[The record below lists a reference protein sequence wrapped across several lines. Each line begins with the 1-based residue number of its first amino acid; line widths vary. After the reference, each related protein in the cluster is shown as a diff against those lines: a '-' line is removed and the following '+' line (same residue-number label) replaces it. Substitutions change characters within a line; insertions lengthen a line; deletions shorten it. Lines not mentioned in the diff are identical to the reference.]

1 MLPTSFD
8 QWQSSPEY
16 EQYGCNLSLFK
27 FREVTDLL
35 LENPNLN
42 STHLFR
48 ADILSDTARVLKT
61 NSEKQEH
68 LNITITDP
76 LPQSKIHDDFTIIP
90 PIDDATLKRSVLR
103 RLIPR
108 NQQLDKPLVQTCH
121 VYSLADGGE
130 AVVYVPHADEE
141 NMPWYHPPVKALAYI
156 FTCSPNT
163 ESRSAGSATLT
174 IRFVPFKTSQE
185 PIPQRLHRTFISLL
199 NTFIRLAKNP
209 APNTVGSSASANP
222 SSASRST
229 HPSAI
234 KDTIIPQHLVQDTY
248 ADLKQKYASDLI
260 ARWVEKTEPSKHVF
274 EDIMIAAFL
283 IKLWKQMYHH
293 TPFPGFVDIACGN
306 GVLVYI
312 FIKEGYNGFGLD
324 ARRRKTWE
332 VLGID
337 EYLQER
343 IMVPKPF
350 LDSLPL
356 ATENVLSDT
365 DIHDGMF
372 PPNTFIISNHADEL
386 TPWTPI
392 LAALSSPGS
401 PLPFLAIPCC
411 SHALSGARYRY
422 SPKDALPAAKS
433 IGEEEQS
440 ASGDLRALRAQKA
453 KAATHDDDKSM
464 YACLTK
470 KVIAIAEEV
479 GFEDVEMTLMRIP
492 STRNIGVFG
501 GRKMAS
507 VNTPGIEVQV
517 QTLSITDAA
526 NIMGDAGAA
535 MAKVQALLERE
546 CAISGGIEAS
556 ARVWIERAKK
566 LQTGKGRGKV
576 NLGHKPEPDEV
587 ED

>member
-526 NIMGDAGAA
+526 NIVGDAGAA